1 MTHKRISL
9 DDRLRRAI
17 EAAGYTEPTPV
28 QRAAIPPAL
37 EGRDLIGTAQTGTG
51 KTAAFVLPM
60 LQALLTAPGKRGRTR
75 ALIVTPTRELA
86 EQIHDEIGELA
97 GFTDLRSAT
106 VYGGVGMAPQV
117 DALRGRAD
125 IIVACP
131 GRLLDH
137 VRRGNADLSGVRTLV
152 LDEADRMLDM
162 GFLPDVRRIV
172 AQTPRERQTMLFSAT
187 FAPELDRFAREILR
201 DPERIEIGM
210 TAPAE
215 TVEHALCPVAHDQK
229 TALLLALLDCTDTA
243 SVLVF
248 TRTKHRANR
257 LARQI
262 GRAGRQAAVLH
273 SNRSQNQRQK
283 ALDAFRSGRVQLLVA
298 TDIASRGLDV
308 DTISHVINYDIPGS
322 ADDYI
327 HRIGRT
333 GRAER
338 AGDAIT
344 LVTPD
349 DRAAVRDIERALGG
363 RIPIRTVEGFDTGAR
378 VQASATARSESATSS
393 GARTGGSSRGRRRS
407 RGGGRRASA
416 AR

>member
-17 EAAGYTEPTPV
+17 QAVGYTEPTAV
-28 QRAAIPPAL
+28 QQAAIPPAL

-60 LQALLTAPGKRGRTR
+60 LQSLLEEPGKRGRTR

-86 EQIHDEIGELA
+86 EQIHDETGEL
-97 GFTDLRSAT
+97 GQFTKLRSAT

-117 DALRGRAD
+117 DALRGGAD

-137 VRRGNADLSGVRTLV
+137 VRRGNADLSCVHTLV

-201 DPERIEIGM
+201 DPERIEIGLR
-210 TAPAE
+210 APAQ
-215 TVEHALCPVAHDQK
+215 TVEHALCRVAHDRK

-262 GRAGRQAAVLH
+262 ERAGRHAAVLH
-273 SNRSQNQRQK
+273 SNRSQNQRRK
-283 ALDAFRSGRVQLLVA
+283 ALDAFRSGKVRLLVA

-363 RIPIRTVEGFDTGAR
+363 RIPVRTVDGFDAGAM
-378 VQASATARSESATSS
+378 AEAHAPAPAKSS